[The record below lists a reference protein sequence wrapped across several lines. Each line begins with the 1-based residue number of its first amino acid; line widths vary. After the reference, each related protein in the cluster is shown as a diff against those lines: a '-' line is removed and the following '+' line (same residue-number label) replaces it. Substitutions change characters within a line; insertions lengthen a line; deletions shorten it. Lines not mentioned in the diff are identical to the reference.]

1 MSRFSHESSKRDWR
15 HSRNDAFPAP
25 KWMVE
30 ADNRRL
36 EDSLQS
42 LMDAFNDIEATV
54 NPLIEAG
61 VDIERYVLDYP
72 TCQRLSS
79 DFIILY
85 NECEFLENNY
95 SAKFNAD
102 LLTYLRHL
110 RRLCAHRF
118 GSSMD
123 ASRFLQVAVIQI
135 LPMKKPIKSKL
146 YDVLK
151 DNPGT
156 GMEGRVASFNRR
168 SKSHRKISRRW

>member
-1 MSRFSHESSKRDWR
+1 MSLYSRESPKRDMWD
-15 HSRNDAFPAP
+15 SREDTFPAP
-25 KWMVE
+25 RWMVE
-30 ADNRRL
+30 ADNRTL

-42 LMDAFNDIEATV
+42 LMDAFNNIEATV

-61 VDIERYVLDYP
+61 VDIERCVLDYP
-72 TCQRLSS
+72 VCQRLSS

-85 NECEFLENNY
+85 NECDFLDKKY
-95 SAKFNAD
+95 SAEFNAD

-123 ASRFLQVAVIQI
+123 ASRFLQVTVIQI
-135 LPMKKPIKSKL
+135 LPMKEPIRSKL

-151 DNPGT
+151 KNPGT

-168 SKSHRKISRRW
+168 SKPRRRIFRPV

>member
-30 ADNRRL
+30 ADDRRL
-36 EDSLQS
+36 EDSFQS

-54 NPLIEAG
+54 NPLIDAG
-61 VDIERYVLDYP
+61 VNIEKYLLDYP
-72 TCQRLSS
+72 VCQRLSS

-85 NECEFLENNY
+85 NECEFLEDNY
-95 SAKFNAD
+95 SAKFNANQ
-102 LLTYLRHL
+102 LTYLRHL

-123 ASRFLQVAVIQI
+123 ASRFLQVAVNHI
-135 LPMKKPIKSKL
+135 LPMKEPIRSKL
-146 YDVLK
+146 YDILK
-151 DNPGT
+151 HNPGT
-156 GMEGRVASFNRR
+156 GMEGRVASFNRH
-168 SKSHRKISRRW
+168 SKSHRKIPHR